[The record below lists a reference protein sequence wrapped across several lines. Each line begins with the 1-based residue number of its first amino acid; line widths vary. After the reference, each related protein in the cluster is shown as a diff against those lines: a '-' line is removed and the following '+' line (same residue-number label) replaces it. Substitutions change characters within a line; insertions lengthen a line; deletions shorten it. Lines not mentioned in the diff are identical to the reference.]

1 MKHLARL
8 VVALVVLSLLSPC
21 LSGCGILPANVTAT
35 PPPPSPTLDLPAAD
49 EVAFAFLQA
58 WERGDFPAM
67 YSLLTPASQQV
78 VPEAEFADIYGQV
91 YREAT
96 IRQVIPRIL
105 SAFQPGMTA
114 EVSFAVQVQ
123 TELVGDFE
131 VQNLMSLDYV
141 DGRWGVDWS
150 KALILPQLGDDSFV
164 SLTKQVPSRGN
175 IYDRNGLGLAV
186 QGELVEVGV
195 IPGKIEDEAILL
207 ANLSAILG
215 QPAAD
220 IQARYAGQ
228 PPSWYV
234 RLGTISADAARA
246 SYGLLNALPGVEMR
260 PAFTRSYNPDIIA
273 PHIVGI
279 VGPIAEEEVEQ
290 WRALGYEG
298 DEPVGRLG
306 LELWGEPYLAGQ
318 RGARLQ
324 ILSTSGKVL
333 ATLAER
339 QAKPNSSIYTT
350 FDREFQK
357 QVQEILGQTLG
368 AIVVIEAQT
377 GRVLAMAT
385 YPTFDP
391 NLFPTG
397 ISAED
402 WLRLQQDPGR
412 PLVNR
417 ATQGTYP
424 AGSMFKVVTMTAGM
438 AEGNLTG
445 ASTFVCRGTW
455 TKLGVQWRKGC
466 WATRGHG
473 TIALG
478 KALSVSCDIT
488 FYDVGLMLDGLGK
501 DLLPDYA
508 RLCGFGAKTGIE
520 IEEEMGLVPDGAWK
534 METKG
539 EGWSPGD
546 TVNLSIGQGEL
557 KVTPLQAAR
566 LYAAIGNG
574 GTLYQPQV
582 VERIAADVAK
592 PERTFEPIVA
602 GQLPITPE
610 NLAVMQDSLYKV
622 TSASYGTAYKPFKGL
637 IVPVAGKTGTAE
649 SGQDLPHAWF
659 AGFAPAQNPE
669 IAIAVIVQ
677 NSGEGSVY
685 AAPLF
690 RRVVEAYFQVA
701 VPATPG
707 PSPAVTPIA
716 TVAPATTVTVTAPLT
731 GTGAP
736 Q

>member
-1 MKHLARL
+1 MRQLVRL
-8 VVALVVLSLLSPC
+8 VLALVVLAMLSQS
-21 LSGCGILPANVTAT
+21 LSGCGLLPPKATST

-49 EVAFAFLQA
+49 ETAFAFLQA
-58 WERGDFPAM
+58 WERGDYAAM
-67 YSLLTPASQQV
+67 YSLLTQASQHQV
-78 VPEAEFADIYGQV
+78 RESEFVAAYDQV
-91 YREAT
+91 DREAT
-96 IRQVIPRIL
+96 IRQVTPRIL
-105 SAFQPGMTA
+105 SALQPGTAA
-114 EVSFAVQVQ
+114 EVSFAVQIQ
-123 TELVGDFE
+123 TELVGEFE
-131 VQNLMSLDYV
+131 VQNQMDLAYA
-141 DGRWGVDWS
+141 DGRWGVEWS
-150 KALILPQLGDDSFV
+150 PALIFPQLGDDSFV

-186 QGELVEVGV
+186 QGELVDVGV
-195 IPGKIEDEAILL
+195 VPGKIEDEAALL
-207 ANLSAILG
+207 DQLGPILG

-228 PPSWYV
+228 PADWYV
-234 RLGTISADAARA
+234 LLGTISADAARA
-246 SYGLLNALPGVEMR
+246 SYSILSALPGVEMR
-260 PAFTRSYNPDIIA
+260 AAFTRFYNPDIIA

-318 RGARLQ
+318 RAAKLQ

-333 ATLAER
+333 VTLAEK
-339 QAKPNSSIYTT
+339 QARPNSSIYTT

-357 QVQEILGQTLG
+357 KVQEILGQTLG
-368 AIVVIEAQT
+368 AIAVLEAQT
-377 GRVLAMAT
+377 GRVIALAT

-397 ISAED
+397 IGLED
-402 WLRLQQDPGR
+402 WQRLQEDPGR

-438 AEGNLTG
+438 EEGSLTG
-445 ASTFVCRGTW
+445 DSKFTCRGTW
-455 TKLGVQWRKGC
+455 TKLGAQWPKRC
-466 WATRGHG
+466 WASRGHG
-473 TIALG
+473 SIALS

-488 FYDVGLMLDGLGK
+488 FYDVGLLLDGLGQ

-520 IEEEMGLVPDGAWK
+520 IEEESGLVPDGAWK
-534 METKG
+534 MEAKG

-546 TVNLSIGQGEL
+546 TVNLAIGQAEL

-582 VERIAADVAK
+582 VEMIAADAAN
-592 PERTFEPIVA
+592 PERTFEPIVV
-602 GQLPITPE
+602 GQLPISPE
-610 NLAVMQDSLYKV
+610 NLAVLQDSLYKV
-622 TSASYGTAYKPFKGL
+622 TSAPYGTAYTPFKGL

-649 SGQDLPHAWF
+649 SGQALPHAWF
-659 AGFAPAQNPE
+659 AGFVPAKNPE

-690 RRVVEAYFQVA
+690 RKVVEAYFQVG
-701 VPATPG
+701 ATPTPA
-707 PSPAVTPIA
+707 PSPAPAATEMPSPTPE
-716 TVAPATTVTVTAPLT
+716 LT
-731 GTGAP
+731 PTP

>member
-1 MKHLARL
+1 MRQL
-8 VVALVVLSLLSPC
+8 VRFVLILVVLAVLSPS
-21 LSGCGILPANVTAT
+21 LAGCGLLPLKSTST

-49 EVAFAFLQA
+49 EIAFAFLQA
-58 WERGDFPAM
+58 WERGDYAAM
-67 YSLLTPASQQV
+67 YSLLTLASQQKV
-78 VPEAEFADIYGQV
+78 RESEFVATYDQV
-91 YREAT
+91 IQEAT
-96 IRQVIPRIL
+96 IRQVTPRIL
-105 SAFQPGMTA
+105 SAYQPGTTA

-131 VQNLMSLDYV
+131 VQNQMDLAYA

-150 KALILPQLGDDSFV
+150 EALIFPQLGDESFV
-164 SLTKQVPSRGN
+164 SLAKQVPSRGN

-186 QGELVEVGV
+186 QGELVDVGV
-195 IPGKIEDEAILL
+195 VPGKIEDEANLL
-207 ANLSAILG
+207 YQLSLILG
-215 QPAAD
+215 QPIAD

-228 PPSWYV
+228 PSDWYIL
-234 RLGTISADAARA
+234 LGTISADAARA
-246 SYGLLNALPGVEMR
+246 SYELLSSLPGVEMR

-318 RGARLQ
+318 RGAKLQ
-324 ILSTSGKVL
+324 ILSTTGRVL
-333 ATLAER
+333 VTLAEK

-357 QVQEILGQTLG
+357 KVQEILGQTLG
-368 AIVVIEAQT
+368 AIAVLEAQT
-377 GRVLAMAT
+377 GRVIALAT

-397 ISAED
+397 ISAAD
-402 WLRLQQDPGR
+402 WQLLQQDPGR
-412 PLVNR
+412 PLVDR

-438 AEGNLTG
+438 EEGNLTG
-445 ASTFVCRGTW
+445 ASTFVCKGTW

-466 WATRGHG
+466 WATWGHG
-473 TIALG
+473 TIALS

-488 FYDVGLMLDGLGK
+488 FYDVGLLLDGLGQ

-520 IEEEMGLVPDGAWK
+520 IEEETGLVPDGAWK

-546 TVNLSIGQGEL
+546 TVNLAIGQGEL

-582 VERIAADVAK
+582 VEMIAADAAN
-592 PERTFEPIVA
+592 PDRTFQPIVV
-602 GQLPITPE
+602 GQLPISPE

-649 SGQDLPHAWF
+649 SGQALPHAWF

-669 IAIAVIVQ
+669 IAIAVVVQ

-690 RRVVEAYFQVA
+690 RKVVEAYFQVA
-701 VPATPG
+701 VPPTPG
-707 PSPAVTPIA
+707 PAPTATP
-716 TVAPATTVTVTAPLT
+716 
-731 GTGAP
+731 